1 VRGALFYPQGSP
13 VYRRENLNEA
23 IFAYIVHLSKVTRET
38 MELPN
43 LLYNACALSVEAEV
57 RPISD
62 MVACLRERLTSFEV
76 AHREDAEQRTI
87 AAMLAA
93 IKQEASTPAPSIID
107 AERLK
112 LCDALTSLLELIGAV
127 PFQAPPQELKASPVP
142 VKVVEVPPVKVVLP
156 PQAPPHEDPAV
167 EEDPLAHSAQ
177 RILDEIE
184 DFATSDLRKKP
195 PAQIQTYVQALTA
208 EVRQM
213 LTRLPSTH
221 HLFWQVERSIPLLS
235 KVRGDNCPHNYVR
248 GLAKDH
254 NDDWDR
260 IARESREKLAAFEG
274 EEDVILAK
282 TVTPGEWPTLRARLQ
297 NKPLVIIGGIV
308 KDEKLRTI
316 RERFNIEAEWY
327 PTDNGGHKISSNLA
341 HKIRN
346 GGVGAMIILEG
357 LIGHA
362 VSKKLTDAAGDNPT
376 PYALAYRGGVGD
388 LRASFDSL
396 ERASVDLKL
405 V

>member
-1 VRGALFYPQGSP
+1 
-13 VYRRENLNEA
+13 
-23 IFAYIVHLSKVTRET
+23 
-38 MELPN
+38 
-43 LLYNACALSVEAEV
+43 
-57 RPISD
+57 
-62 MVACLRERLTSFEV
+62 MVARLRERLTTFEV
-76 AHREDAEQRTI
+76 AHKEDAEQRTI

-93 IKQEASTPAPSIID
+93 IKQEAPTSAPSVID

-112 LCDALTSLLELIGAV
+112 LRDALTGLLELIGAV
-127 PFQAPPQELKASPVP
+127 PYQAPPQELKAPPQELPTLPPAVP
-142 VKVVEVPPVKVVLP
+142 AKAKTKVVEVPPATIGELILKVLAAP
-156 PQAPPHEDPAV
+156 PQATPQEDPAV
-167 EEDPLAHSAQ
+167 EEDPLAHNAQ
-177 RILDEIE
+177 RLLDEIE

-195 PAQIQTYVQALTA
+195 PVQIQAYVQALTA

-213 LTRLPSTH
+213 MVRLPSTH

-248 GLAKDH
+248 GLSKDH
-254 NDDWDR
+254 HDDWER
-260 IARESREKLAAFEG
+260 VAREYREKLAAFEG

-282 TVTPGEWPTLRARLQ
+282 TVTPGEWPALRARLH

-308 KDEKLRTI
+308 KEEKLRTI

-327 PTDNGGHKISSNLA
+327 PTDNGGHKVSSNLA
-341 HKIRN
+341 QKIRN

-362 VSKKLTDAAGDNPT
+362 VSKKLTDAAGDCPT
-376 PYALAYRGGVGD
+376 PYALAFRGGVGD
-388 LRASFDSL
+388 LRASFDFL
-396 ERASVDLKL
+396 ERASVDLNA